1 MLQDV
6 RMFTEHGDTVVAQYD
21 TTTDMKQVNQFIDSL
36 EKSVGGRAFS
46 LATGEAVE
54 TVTPDTRDVFIL
66 RPIAGG

>member
-1 MLQDV
+1 MVQEV
-6 RMFTEHGDTVVAQYD
+6 RMFTSEGDSVVATYD
-21 TTTDMKQVNQFIDSL
+21 TTADMTEVNALIDNL

-46 LATGEAVE
+46 LATGDAVE